1 MLFRDMFCSPSVSTH
16 RLKKTHLAF
25 TLVLVGCLLFSFVP
39 AAPGFIAFEHQD
51 FPNLDT
57 LIKKVHENHWV
68 IHYSYADNCPP
79 EARNNGAVLTAA
91 MSKALRTWLQ
101 PLRDYTDRPIVDDF
115 RYQLSA
121 DWNAADLGVI
131 FHCQIGASTAF
142 VSVDETPGINMRHSD
157 THVTRTFMKEL
168 VHEMGHVF
176 GLQDTYLLQRDKGK
190 GLDTG
195 GLDRTRGAQPA
206 SVMSVNTPFLTPEQ
220 GRADAELHG
229 LFPLGVD
236 DINGIVWLYKHI
248 YEGQPVKDCFFPEY
262 EFEDLPV
269 GCRPK
274 FPLIFELKY
283 GSTLNVNL
291 INGKEWYAK
300 EWYTLRIIEED
311 QNLDVNA
318 QDRDGM
324 TALHYAVM
332 LELDKVVKELLAHK
346 DIIPYLRNKQGHSA
360 LQIARENKLDRMITL
375 LLRHPLTL
383 PVNPKGKLAMTWGH
397 LKKQY

>member
-1 MLFRDMFCSPSVSTH
+1 MRFSRLFRLHTVDISP
-16 RLKKTHLAF
+16 LKKTHLAF
-25 TLVLVGCLLFSFVP
+25 TLVLVGCLLFSIIP
-39 AAPGFIAFEHQD
+39 AVYGFIALEHQD
-51 FPNLDT
+51 FPELDT
-57 LIKKVHENHWV
+57 LIKKVHDKHWI

-101 PLRDYTDRPIVDDF
+101 PLRDYTKKPIVDDF

-131 FHCQIGASTAF
+131 FHCHIGSSTVL
-142 VSVDETPGINMRHSD
+142 VSVGETPGINMRHG
-157 THVTRTFMKEL
+157 THVKWTFMESL

-176 GLQDTYLLQRDKGK
+176 GLQDTYLLHRDKGK

-206 SVMSVNTPFLTPEQ
+206 SVMSLNIPLFTLERA
-220 GRADAELHG
+220 RADAELHG

-236 DINGIVWLYKHI
+236 DINGIVWFYKHI
-248 YEGQPVKDCFFPEY
+248 YEGQPLKDCFFPDY
-262 EFEDLPV
+262 EFEEFPV
-269 GCRPK
+269 GCCPK
-274 FPLIFELKY
+274 YPLIFELKY
-283 GSTLNVNL
+283 GSTLNN
-291 INGKEWYAK
+291 AK
-300 EWYTLRIIEED
+300 EKYALRIIEED
-311 QNLDVNA
+311 EGLDVNP
-318 QDRDGM
+318 QDADGM

-332 LELDKVVKELLAHK
+332 QESTKVVRQLLAHK

-360 LQIARENKLDRMITL
+360 LQIARENKLDFMIKL

>member
-1 MLFRDMFCSPSVSTH
+1 MRFSRLFRLHTVDISP
-16 RLKKTHLAF
+16 LKKTHLAF
-25 TLVLVGCLLFSFVP
+25 TLVLVGCLLFSIIP
-39 AAPGFIAFEHQD
+39 AVYGFIALEHQD
-51 FPNLDT
+51 FPELDT
-57 LIKKVHENHWV
+57 LIKKVHDKHWI

-101 PLRDYTDRPIVDDF
+101 PLRDYTKKPIVDDF

-131 FHCQIGASTAF
+131 FHCHIGSSTVL
-142 VSVDETPGINMRHSD
+142 VSVGETPGINMRHG
-157 THVTRTFMKEL
+157 THVTGTFMGSL

-176 GLQDTYLLQRDKGK
+176 GLQDTYLLHRDKGK

-206 SVMSVNTPFLTPEQ
+206 SVMSLNIPLFTLERA
-220 GRADAELHG
+220 RADAELHG

-236 DINGIVWLYKHI
+236 DINGIVWFYKHI
-248 YEGQPVKDCFFPEY
+248 YEGQPLKDCFFPDY
-262 EFEDLPV
+262 EFEEFPV
-269 GCRPK
+269 GCCPK
-274 FPLIFELKY
+274 YPLIFELKY
-283 GSTLNVNL
+283 GSTLNN
-291 INGKEWYAK
+291 AK
-300 EWYTLRIIEED
+300 EKYALRIIEED

-318 QDRDGM
+318 QDTDGM

-332 LELDKVVKELLAHK
+332 QESTKVVRQLLADT
-346 DIIPYLRNKQGHSA
+346 DIKPFLRNQQGHSA
-360 LQIARENKLDRMITL
+360 LQIARENKLDFMVKL